1 MQLTDEQKD
10 LVREHRLLIANF
22 NGDNEQAARLQEI
35 ETILDK
41 STEEL
46 AELAIDDYMKQY

>member
-10 LVREHRLLIANF
+10 LVREHRLLIAKF